1 MNIRT
6 SLLSLAA
13 IVITSTSTLAQEQ
26 PGRHTVPGQRYL
38 KEYWGQPELYLQH
51 QAYFMLDL
59 ADKAFNENPPS
70 LDINREREMAMLM
83 LDAVTHEPAPID
95 NPAVVD
101 YLSRR
106 MNRVLEDLDKPL
118 KGRKS
123 LRIYKLYNCGILFR
137 TRDLTVAIDLNGR
150 DGKLIPDE
158 IMRKIV
164 GHVDVLFYTHNHS
177 DHFDNR
183 VRDFCHEAGVPIYAT
198 DEIFRNDIQVNHVRK
213 DDLYA
218 FDIELPKGNI
228 TVHVLPGHQ
237 DAVQNNIWIVTL
249 PNGKVVGATG
259 DQWRSA
265 GEDLEWMKDIHSRLP
280 WIDVLSIDC
289 WIHDFDEHI
298 ADFNPRLVVSQHENE
313 IGGHGIDHREA
324 YWMTMFKN
332 RAVHQ
337 SPVPRL
343 LMTWGEWYDYK

>member
-1 MNIRT
+1 MKRFILD
-6 SLLSLAA
+6 SLVPALVAAASLAG
-13 IVITSTSTLAQEQ
+13 TGLHAQNSFKVKTQEE
-26 PGRHTVPGQRYL
+26 RL
-38 KEYWGQPELYLQH
+38 EYNPMIFG
-51 QAYFMLDL
+51 
-59 ADKAFNENPPS
+59 AF
-70 LDINREREMAMLM
+70 
-83 LDAVTHEPAPID
+83 
-95 NPAVVD
+95 
-101 YLSRR
+101 
-106 MNRVLEDLDKPL
+106 LE
-118 KGRKS
+118 
-123 LRIYKLYNCGILFR
+123 
-137 TRDLTVAIDLNGR
+137 
-150 DGKLIPDE
+150 
-158 IMRKIV
+158 
-164 GHVDVLFYTHNHS
+164 
-177 DHFDNR
+177 HFDNR

-198 DEIFRNDIQVNHVRK
+198 DEIFRSDIQVNHVRK

-249 PNGKVVGATG
+249 PNGKVIGATG

-280 WIDVLSIDC
+280 RIDVLSIDC
-289 WIHDFDEHI
+289 WIHDFDEHV